1 MRAEIFQ
8 DVERCM
14 PEEPY
19 FRQPE
24 TQRMLLDI
32 LFVFCKINQDIGY
45 RQGMHELLAPI
56 LWVVDQDS
64 VDSASDEHE
73 SSDSMMKQT
82 LDREYVEH
90 DAFTLLSLVM
100 RSAKSFYELGE
111 PDRRANNL
119 SAGSTTPQL
128 GASPIVE
135 RSKRIHEVYL
145 ARVDP
150 ELAKHLTD
158 IEVLPQIFLM

>member
-1 MRAEIFQ
+1 
-8 DVERCM
+8 M

-19 FRQPE
+19 FRNPE
-24 TQRMLLDI
+24 TQMILLNI
-32 LFVFCKINQDIGY
+32 LFIFCKINQDVGY

-56 LWVVDQDS
+56 LWEVEKDAIDYGGGDQTYDS
-64 VDSASDEHE
+64 EADSL
-73 SSDSMMKQT
+73 MKQI
-82 LDREYVEH
+82 LDPIYIEH

-111 PDRRANNL
+111 PDRRVETPL
-119 SAGSTTPQL
+119 TGSVTPQN

-135 RSKRIHEVYL
+135 RSKQIHEVYL
-145 ARVDP
+145 ARFDAD
-150 ELAKHLTD
+150 LAKHLTD